1 MAFARDSYSAT
12 AAQTDFTITF
22 PYLLAAHVVVT
33 SEGSV
38 LTNAA
43 GAGNYTIVSTTTVR
57 LGTGAT
63 SGDRVVVTRATSQA
77 TALVDFTVP
86 STLVEADLDDNAT
99 QMLYM
104 SQESLD
110 VANASITLNTND
122 IFDAGSVRIT
132 ALGAPTADS
141 DAVTKTYADAISA
154 AAGNVPTP
162 SNPGDDNKTL
172 TASGGTFAW
181 NTLALTGG
189 GTGGVNASQ
198 ARTNLVVP
206 GTAIENTFTETQI
219 WFKGTDAVSDATQD
233 IGPGNYFFFIGATP
247 TTAIYTVGIG
257 VVLKFH
263 FDAALTLTHH
273 ATDLILPGGVNI
285 LTSAGDEAE
294 FIEFASGDWR
304 MLNYQYGDKETT
316 GLTMGTNQTASAGDA
331 TFADFTGI
339 PSWARRIT
347 IMLDFIGT
355 DGTEQL
361 MLQLGDAGGLETS
374 GYDGGV
380 SNDSGASSLKNGTSF
395 YLNAATVGT
404 ESTYGVVTL
413 TSKLPSSNT
422 WAMHA
427 ILKIDG
433 TTIGSQAA
441 GVKSLTQPL
450 TQFRIST
457 DGTPDDFDSGTINIM
472 YE

>member
-1 MAFARDSYSAT
+1 MANY
-12 AAQTDFTITF
+12 TDKNAGD
-22 PYLLAAHVVVT
+22 PWLAAD
-33 SEGSV
+33 G
-38 LTNAA
+38 NALADDIGDPTTGHQHDGTA
-43 GAGNYTIVSTTTVR
+43 GH
-57 LGTGAT
+57 AT
-63 SGDRVVVTRATSQA
+63 LLPDAIGDG
-77 TALVDFTVP
+77 
-86 STLVEADLDDNAT
+86 
-99 QMLYM
+99 
-104 SQESLD
+104 
-110 VANASITLNTND
+110 ASITVDGRFL
-122 IFDAGSVRIT
+122 FDKG
-132 ALGAPTADS
+132 
-141 DAVTKTYADAISA
+141 
-154 AAGNVPTP
+154 
-162 SNPGDDNKTL
+162 GDL
-172 TASGGTFAW
+172 ASGAAMT
-181 NTLALTGG
+181 
-189 GTGGVNASQ
+189 
-198 ARTNLVVP
+198 P
-206 GTAIENTFTETQI
+206 GT
-219 WFKGTDAVSDATQD
+219 D
-233 IGPGNYFFFIGATP
+233 GNYFDVTGANTI
-247 TTAIYTVGIG
+247 TSIDTVGIG